1 MGSFQIVYDD
11 FSGGQ
16 YMGPKSTN
24 LPKNTYFGSDVM
36 TSPSGRLIPGGQMTA
51 VEQNP
56 PVASPDSAAIYDYWH
71 VGNYAYAFVEWV
83 KSSTKYPRM
92 IAHQVND
99 GALFPVTATVTTLT
113 GSLNGRV
120 AYDPTNSKFFYVD
133 AGNIRT
139 VTTGGTVALASS
151 ALSATGVTD
160 IALYNFRMVVW
171 GGTSNRLYF
180 SNTDLTTYSTS
191 NYYEFS
197 GKILNVTPRSND
209 LLVFCTTGVF
219 SLVGVLGSSV
229 TSQLIVPQDNI
240 MEGMKDAVVVGRTAY
255 FMDQTNDG
263 TIDGRI
269 YRLIGSRV
277 EVAATIEASD
287 LESNANSSGAEQ
299 ARMQVV
305 SNSTVAVQL
314 KSGVVYSMNPQGQWA
329 RFTSTPAQSSDAAL
343 TKQFLLA
350 RAGTSAQNEY
360 FLSGAIND
368 ELGFTS
374 VRCIRSVATP
384 TNADANFVYVSGAA
398 APTNPQPG
406 YAILAEYW
414 HQKPFSVKQALVE
427 FQNRTTETRIIV
439 YVQQTGVI
447 DASDSQQ
454 WNNYSSTTTF
464 TGTGGFYADVLKRAY
479 VNDANKGHGV
489 KLLVNIRD
497 TSLNRVILMCED

>member
-16 YMGPKSTN
+16 YMGPTTIQ
-24 LPKNTYFGSDVM
+24 PKNTYFGSDVM
-36 TSPSGRLIPGGQMTA
+36 TSPSGRLIPGGIGEA
-51 VEQNP
+51 VQQNP
-56 PVASPDSAAIYDYWH
+56 AVATPNSGAIYDYWH

-92 IAHQVND
+92 IAHQVNN
-99 GALFPVTATVTTLT
+99 GAIFPVTPTVTTLT
-113 GSLNGRV
+113 GSLNGKV
-120 AYDPTNSKFFYVD
+120 AYDPTSTKFFYVD
-133 AGNIRT
+133 VGNIRT

-180 SNTDLTTYSTS
+180 SDTNLTTYSTS

-197 GKILNVTPRSND
+197 GKILNVLPRAND

-219 SLVGVLGSSV
+219 SLVGVLGSGV
-229 TSQLIVPQDNI
+229 TSQLVVPQDNI

-255 FMDQTNDG
+255 FMDQTNEG
-263 TIDGRI
+263 AIDGRI
-269 YRLIGSRV
+269 YRLVGSRV
-277 EVAATIEASD
+277 EVAATIEYSD
-287 LESNANSSGAEQ
+287 LENNQNVAGAEQ

-314 KSGVVYSMNPQGQWA
+314 KSGVIYSMNPQGQWA
-329 RFTSTPAQSSDAAL
+329 RFTSSPAQFADAGL

-360 FLSGAIND
+360 FLAAGLDD
-368 ELGFTS
+368 EF
-374 VRCIRSVATP
+374 VFNARRYIRSVPIP
-384 TNADANFVYVSGAA
+384 TNADANFTYVSGAS
-398 APTNPQPG
+398 APTDAQPG
-406 YAILAEYW
+406 TAILSEYW

-427 FQNRTTETRIIV
+427 FQNRTTSTRVIV

-447 DASDSQQ
+447 DATDAQQ
-454 WNNYSSTTTF
+454 WNNYSSTATF
-464 TGTGGFYADVLKRAY
+464 DGTGGFYADLLKRAY

-489 KLLVNIRD
+489 KVLVNIRD
-497 TSLNRVILMCED
+497 TMLHRVILICED

>member
-16 YMGPKSTN
+16 YMGPSTIQ
-24 LPKNTYFGSDVM
+24 PKNTYFGSDVM
-36 TSPSGRLIPGGQMTA
+36 TSPSGRLIPGGQSQATQ
-51 VEQNP
+51 QNP
-56 PVASPDSAAIYDYWH
+56 AVASPNSGAIYDYWH
-71 VGNYAYAFVEWV
+71 VGNVAYAFVEWV

-99 GALFPVTATVTTLT
+99 GALFPVTPTVTTLT
-113 GSLNGRV
+113 GSLNGKV
-120 AYDPTNSKFFYVD
+120 AYDPTSTKFFYVD

-171 GGTSNRLYF
+171 GGTSKRLYF
-180 SNTDLTTYSTS
+180 SDTDLTTYSTS

-197 GKILNVTPRSND
+197 GKILNVLPRAND

-219 SLVGVLGSSV
+219 SLVGVLGSGV
-229 TSQLIVPQDNI
+229 TSQLVVPQDNI

-255 FMDQTNDG
+255 FMDQTNEG
-263 TIDGRI
+263 AIDGRI
-269 YRLIGSRV
+269 YRLVGSRV
-277 EVAATIEASD
+277 EVAATIEYSD
-287 LESNANSSGAEQ
+287 LENNQNVAGAEQ

-314 KSGVVYSMNPQGQWA
+314 KSGVIYSMNPQGQWA
-329 RFTSTPAQSSDAAL
+329 RFTSSPAGFADAGL

-360 FLSGAIND
+360 FLAAGLDD
-368 ELGFTS
+368 EF
-374 VRCIRSVATP
+374 VFNADRYIRSVPVP
-384 TNADANFVYVSGAA
+384 TNADANFTYVSGAS
-398 APTNPQPG
+398 APTNAQPG
-406 YAILAEYW
+406 YAILSEYW

-427 FQNRTTETRIIV
+427 FQNRTTSTRVIV

-447 DASDSQQ
+447 DATDTQQ

-464 TGTGGFYADVLKRAY
+464 DGTGGFYADVLKRAY

-489 KLLVNIRD
+489 KVLVNIRD
-497 TSLNRVILMCED
+497 TMLHRVILICED